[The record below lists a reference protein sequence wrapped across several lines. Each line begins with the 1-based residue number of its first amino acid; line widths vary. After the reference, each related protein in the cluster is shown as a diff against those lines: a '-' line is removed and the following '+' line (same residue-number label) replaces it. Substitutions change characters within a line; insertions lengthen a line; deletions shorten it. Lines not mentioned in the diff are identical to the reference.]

1 MVLGREVYPMKPHSD
16 TEREPK
22 APEVRQEQP
31 RRKRFRIVKLE
42 ERIAP
47 QAAANMATKSTK
59 PIACVKSY

>member
-1 MVLGREVYPMKPHSD
+1 MEPREKQK
-16 TEREPK
+16 REPK

-47 QAAANMATKSTK
+47 QAAAYQPKTSTN
-59 PIACVKSY
+59 PVACAKTY